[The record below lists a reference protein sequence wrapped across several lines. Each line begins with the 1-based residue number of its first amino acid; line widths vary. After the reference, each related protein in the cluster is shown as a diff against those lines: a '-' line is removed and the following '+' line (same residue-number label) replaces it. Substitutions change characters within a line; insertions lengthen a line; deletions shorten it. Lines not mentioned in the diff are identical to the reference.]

1 MASRSA
7 IISVPVS
14 ASGAIRTTAGTYYGL
29 SVRDTAS
36 SGAVIRVWDNASAA
50 SGTLLETVK
59 VAASSSFNIQYNV
72 EDNSGGI
79 RAVNGIYFELV
90 SGTIE
95 GSIRVS

>member
-7 IISVPVS
+7 IIPVPVTVS
-14 ASGAIRTTAGTYYGL
+14 AVVRSTAATYYGL
-29 SVRDTAS
+29 SIRDTAS
-36 SGAVIRVWDNASAA
+36 AGAVIRIWDNASAA

-72 EDNSGGI
+72 EDAAGGI